1 MNSTKFDRSRPTRTP
16 DQPRNT
22 VAGFVRRRPLTAFL
36 VWFFTV
42 GQALVFTP
50 IVARNYGVQLPPQV
64 FVVAS
69 TLVGLLLPAIVITRV
84 TDGPAGVRQL
94 WRRAIDVWV
103 AARWYA
109 LALAGM
115 PLLSIVLAVTLF
127 GAPTGNMTAPA
138 LTSALL
144 VGLLMQ
150 TVVSL
155 VPNNWAEEVAWMGFV
170 QARLQTRT
178 TPMRAAAL
186 TAPLF
191 ALQHAALVVGSPL
204 PMAVALMA
212 FLIVVNIPIRALMG
226 FTYNRTGS
234 LFAVGLLHAAGNGV
248 AAGSGFGAGFLAQLY
263 PDQPFVSL
271 MHLLALA
278 VLGLVVIAVSRV
290 RLGSSRRG
298 PATATVRMPTP
309 DPIPVLEEKQ

>member
-1 MNSTKFDRSRPTRTP
+1 MNTTTYDRSHPSP
-16 DQPRNT
+16 APAGLGGNA
-22 VAGFVRRRPLTAFL
+22 VARFVRRRPLTAFL

-42 GQALVFTP
+42 GQALVFAP
-50 IVARNYGVQLPPQV
+50 LVARGHGVELPAQV

-69 TLVGLLLPAIVITRV
+69 TLIGLLLPAVVITRV
-84 TDGPAGVRQL
+84 VDGPAGLRQL
-94 WRRAIDVWV
+94 WRRAVEVWV
-103 AARWYA
+103 SARWYA

-115 PLLSIVLAVTLF
+115 PALATGLALAFF
-127 GAPTGNMTAPA
+127 GAPTAA
-138 LTSALL
+138 LSTGALVSAL
-144 VGLLMQ
+144 VFGLLMQ

-170 QARLQTRT
+170 QARLQVRT

-191 ALQHAALVVGSPL
+191 ALQHVALVVGSPL

-226 FTYNRTGS
+226 FAYNRTGS
-234 LFAVGLLHAAGNGV
+234 LLLVGLLHAAGNGV
-248 AAGSGFGAGFLAQLY
+248 AGGSGFGAGFFARLY
-263 PDQPFVSL
+263 PDQPFASL

-278 VLGLVVIAVSRV
+278 VIGLVAITGTRA
-290 RLGSSRRG
+290 RLGASHRR
-298 PATATVRMPTP
+298 PTQATVSMPGSAA
-309 DPIPVLEEKQ
+309 

>member
-1 MNSTKFDRSRPTRTP
+1 MDTTTYDRSHPSP
-16 DQPRNT
+16 PPGQPGGT
-22 VAGFVRRRPLTAFL
+22 GVAGFVRRRPMTAFL
-36 VWFFTV
+36 AWFFTV
-42 GQALVFTP
+42 GQAMVFAP
-50 IVARNYGVQLPPQV
+50 IVARGYSVELPPQV

-69 TLVGLLLPAIVITRV
+69 TLIGLLLPAVVITRV
-84 TDGPAGVRQL
+84 VDGPAGVRLL
-94 WRRAIDVWV
+94 WRRAVDVWV
-103 AARWYA
+103 SARWYA

-115 PLLSIVLAVTLF
+115 PILATGLAIAFF
-127 GAPTGNMTAPA
+127 GAPTADLTAAA
-138 LTSALL
+138 LAWAL
-144 VGLLMQ
+144 VAGLGVQ

-170 QARLQTRT
+170 QARLQART

-191 ALQHAALVVGSPL
+191 ALQHVVLVVGSPL

-226 FTYNRTGS
+226 FAHNRAGS
-234 LFAVGLLHAAGNGV
+234 LFVVGLLHAAGNGV
-248 AAGSGFGAGFLAQLY
+248 GAGSGFGAGFLARLY

-278 VLGLVVIAVSRV
+278 VIGLVVIAGTRA
-290 RLGSSRRG
+290 RLGGTRRRPE
-298 PATATVRMPTP
+298 PATVQVPA
-309 DPIPVLEEKQ
+309 QAS